1 MSDRGIIKLEDLT
14 NKQKNR
20 LIQFYKVSSIDE
32 LEVDKDGNITVKKVK
47 TTDEGVAG
55 VVGGSKTK
63 SEGGVSSTKLYI
75 QDHDGKDHELSIDE
89 FLDKQKNPSLGFDN
103 LDKDEARML
112 LDEFISKV
120 IKEKK
125 VDDMK
130 QLCIEHMKGDH
141 QLILFQQLVI
151 FYSKKLRSVLCSD
164 QLNADYIK
172 ATGNPGFS
180 EIDFY
185 NIIKKSDT
193 EMIIKGFAF
202 CTFPNKNELYINTIC
217 GTGGTG
223 HLIKTILDSIQ
234 EKQLSTKA
242 KYLALDSI
250 ETPEALGFYSKLG
263 FRKTKPETLKTI
275 KSIIKSSKIN
285 KKNSFEDYTDNNPK
299 EVGGK
304 LYLFPHNKLG
314 ESWLKKLGCEW
325 IYDPESWYELAVKL
339 RSEKKSDKVIME
351 AITETK
357 RTKRLEGEGMGSF
370 FKSIGS
376 KISSGFTK
384 VKDTVVSGFNKASDS
399 YNDGRAPT
407 EGTPVVN
414 SYKMPPTID
423 LYKMESESYGIPEP
437 GLTGYKLIQSTPSL
451 KIYNKINTDVFIVA
465 IRGTEFKDKDDIGAD
480 VSIAMGNLINTPR
493 FKRDLHV
500 IRTEQDR
507 HPKGYW
513 VGVGHS
519 LGGAILDKL
528 LDMGILKEGVSF
540 NPAIEK
546 SNYDINNNNRRIY
559 LSTDPLY
566 NLIGKFAKFKEV
578 RVVPNTS
585 IVNGHNLDNFKG
597 GRK

>member
-14 NKQKNR
+14 DKQKNR
-20 LIQFYKVSSIDE
+20 LIHFYKVSSIDE
-32 LEVDKDGNITVKKVK
+32 LEVDKDGNITVKKTK
-47 TTDEGVAG
+47 T
-55 VVGGSKTK
+55 GGSK
-63 SEGGVSSTKLYI
+63 SNVQLYI

-89 FLDKQKNPSLGFDN
+89 FLDNQKNPTLGFDN
-103 LDKDEARML
+103 LSKDESRKL
-112 LDEFISKV
+112 LDEFITKV
-120 IKEKK
+120 IKEKE

-130 QLCIEHMKGDH
+130 QLCIEHGSTPSH
-141 QLILFQQLVI
+141 ELVLFQQLVI

-172 ATGNPGFS
+172 ATGNPGYS
-180 EIDFY
+180 ELDFY

-223 HLIKTILDSIQ
+223 HLIKTILDSI
-234 EKQLSTKA
+234 EGKHLSTKA

-263 FRKTKPETLKTI
+263 FRKTKLDTLKTI
-275 KSIIKSSKIN
+275 KSIIKSSKT
-285 KKNSFEDYTDNNPK
+285 KKSFENYTDNNPK
-299 EVGGK
+299 VVGGK

-376 KISSGFTK
+376 KISTGFNK

-399 YNDGRAPT
+399 YNEGRAPT
-407 EGTPVVN
+407 DGTPVVN
-414 SYKMPPTID
+414 SSKMPPTID

-437 GLTGYKLIQSTPSL
+437 GLTGYKLIESTPSL
-451 KIYNKINTDVFIVA
+451 KIYNKIDTDVFIVA

-493 FKRDLHV
+493 FKRDLQV
-500 IRTEQDR
+500 IRTIQDK
-507 HPKGYW
+507 HKGYW

-546 SNYDINNNNRRIY
+546 SNYDIDNGNRRIY

-597 GRK
+597 GRKK